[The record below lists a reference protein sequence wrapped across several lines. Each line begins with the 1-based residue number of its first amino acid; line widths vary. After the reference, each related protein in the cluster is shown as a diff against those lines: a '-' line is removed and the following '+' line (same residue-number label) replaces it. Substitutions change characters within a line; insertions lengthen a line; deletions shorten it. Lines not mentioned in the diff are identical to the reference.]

1 MRLLNQFND
10 YCHKCYN
17 QKEKITSVKLKPGNP
32 MPLFKSSKFSSRLVQ
47 PAIEDNDPS
56 LLARAFR
63 RRVLG
68 GPEVD
73 PALLYL
79 GTNETARVPVA
90 VYNAKR
96 PNTARFLRKIGLTI
110 VAPLLAIFIVGV
122 IIMTT
127 LTPAKVS
134 QPIASESVV
143 LADVPVPANVR
154 PIPRAKTFTQQQFIT
169 VYLNQLLPNYSSEF
183 KGAASYMTSR
193 PFDEVNNFY
202 ITKLLQTKSL
212 LWQTYGKP
220 TTYNLSYTSLYL
232 RALSS
237 QVSGSVEALVVQLE
251 PVDSV
256 ILKTDPTFYDSQA
269 KPGET
274 VIILSKAW
282 LVPR

>member
-1 MRLLNQFND
+1 
-10 YCHKCYN
+10 
-17 QKEKITSVKLKPGNP
+17 
-32 MPLFKSSKFSSRLVQ
+32 MPLFKSSKFPSRLVQ
-47 PAIEDNDPS
+47 PEIEDTDSS

-63 RRVLG
+63 RRVLS
-68 GPEVD
+68 GPEAD

-79 GTNETARVPVA
+79 ETSQTARLPVA
-90 VYNAKR
+90 VYSAKG
-96 PNTARFLRKIGLTI
+96 PSTARLLRKIGLTI
-110 VAPLLAIFIVGV
+110 VAPLLALIIVGV

-127 LTPAKVS
+127 LTPEKVS

-143 LADVPVPANVR
+143 LNDVPVPANVR
-154 PIPRAKTFTQQQFIT
+154 PIQRAKTYTQQQFIT
-169 VYLNQLLPNYSSEF
+169 VYLNQILPNYSSEF
-183 KGAASYMTSR
+183 KGAASYLTSR

-202 ITKLLQTKSL
+202 ITRLLQTKAL

-220 TTYNLSYTSLYL
+220 TTYNLSYTTLYL
-232 RALSS
+232 RALRS
-237 QVSGSVEALVVQLE
+237 QVPGSVEALVVQLE

-256 ILKTDPTFYDSQA
+256 ILKTDPTFYDKLA